1 MTAPD
6 ISVIIEDTT
15 KAFVYLEGGQA
26 SESDGHVEFTV
37 TVRPILRTTPV
48 LVRYATVD
56 GTAIAGSDYTRE
68 VETGQT
74 YKILNIP
81 AGQSS
86 GTIRIPITDDQVYES
101 ADETFTLQLTNHNN
115 KATLDGGATSLT
127 ATGAI
132 ADDDPKPVVS
142 VAGPAGDMSYVSE
155 NAKDPVTFTLT
166 LMGQSAGM

>member
-1 MTAPD
+1 MF
-6 ISVIIEDTT
+6 IKNTT
-15 KAFVYLEGGQA
+15 QAYIYLDDAQA
-26 SESDGHVEFTV
+26 SESDGYVEFTV

-86 GTIRIPITDDQVYES
+86 ATIRIPITDDQVYES
-101 ADETFTLQLTNHNN
+101 ADETFSLLQLTNHNN
-115 KATLDGGATSLT
+115 KAIAGRRRDIPDSHRRSL
-127 ATGAI
+127 
-132 ADDDPKPVVS
+132 
-142 VAGPAGDMSYVSE
+142 
-155 NAKDPVTFTLT
+155 LT
-166 LMGQSAGM
+166 TTRSQW